1 LAPLGSVGELL
12 VEGPILARG
21 YLGDAEKTAAAFIQ
35 DPTWL
40 LEGSGEHVGR
50 HGRLYK
56 TGDLVHY
63 DADGN
68 LVYVGRKD
76 VQVKVR
82 GQRVELGE
90 IEHHV
95 RECMPEVERM
105 AAEVIMP
112 GNDKDKATV
121 AVFVQQK
128 EEEASAGDGS
138 SARVFFPSQVDSQL
152 SQRLPSYMVPGVYFA
167 VAQLPMTTSGKTD
180 RKRLREIGSA
190 FSAQQL
196 AELLTRSQGP
206 KRQPSTEQERALQ
219 KL

>member
-1 LAPLGSVGELL
+1 
-12 VEGPILARG
+12 
-21 YLGDAEKTAAAFIQ
+21 
-35 DPTWL
+35 
-40 LEGSGEHVGR
+40 
-50 HGRLYK
+50 
-56 TGDLVHY
+56 
-63 DADGN
+63 
-68 LVYVGRKD
+68 
-76 VQVKVR
+76 
-82 GQRVELGE
+82 
-90 IEHHV
+90 
-95 RECMPEVERM
+95 
-105 AAEVIMP
+105 MP

-219 KL
+219 KLWARVLDIDADSIGLDDSFFRLGGDSITAMQVSSSARAAHISISTHDILQHKTIGRLVRHISLKPAPSQLVIQDPVNRALA

>member
-1 LAPLGSVGELL
+1 
-12 VEGPILARG
+12 
-21 YLGDAEKTAAAFIQ
+21 
-35 DPTWL
+35 
-40 LEGSGEHVGR
+40 
-50 HGRLYK
+50 
-56 TGDLVHY
+56 
-63 DADGN
+63 
-68 LVYVGRKD
+68 
-76 VQVKVR
+76 
-82 GQRVELGE
+82 
-90 IEHHV
+90 
-95 RECMPEVERM
+95 
-105 AAEVIMP
+105 MP

-196 AELLTRSQGP
+196 AELLTRSQGL

-219 KL
+219 KLWARVLDIDADSIGLDDSFFRLGGDSIAAMRLVAEARQEAIHCTFVDIFHNPSLRALAHRIIHPVNHNHT